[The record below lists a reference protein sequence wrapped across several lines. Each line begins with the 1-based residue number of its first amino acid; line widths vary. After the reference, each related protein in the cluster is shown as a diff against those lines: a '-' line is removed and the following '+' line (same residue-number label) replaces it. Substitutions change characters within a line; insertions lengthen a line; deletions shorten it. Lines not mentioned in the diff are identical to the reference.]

1 MPERYKDR
9 EEEVRTKS
17 TLKQR
22 GGDSEIRIKKDR
34 DRQVEARR
42 EVRRGGDV
50 GIGGGLRMERRREEG
65 RKIGKV

>member
-1 MPERYKDR
+1 M
-9 EEEVRTKS
+9 
-17 TLKQR
+17 
-22 GGDSEIRIKKDR
+22 
-34 DRQVEARR
+34 EARR